1 MLRIRPCSDHLHSI
15 NDKVVFRD
23 PLRFPPPSSGLA
35 TSYPDGYRVLAVR
48 NCRTTLT
55 ILWQDGTRT
64 EAPSTEYEQVPTVDE
79 ETDVFPGDV
88 GVFSGVTPNR
98 IGVVQSMDAKKRTIR
113 LRYLDDETCLPGKEE
128 EETVSGLEFD
138 PHGPPP
144 DAYGVRRGDW
154 ILVLGEGDKN
164 GAKPPMVP
172 GLGES
177 EIAAG
182 LMPGGEDLRM
192 EVSSFFLSHR
202 IPEEAS
208 GETGVKSNV
217 EVDVAYRPALR
228 RSRTSGWR
236 IAKPCRTTLSRRNRK
251 TPLLPCAGTAKCGT
265 SS

>member
-1 MLRIRPCSDHLHSI
+1 MISSRSFARPREFTESLSFFYLASHSYDLGADFKRVKLRSDHLHSI

-23 PLRFPPPSSGLA
+23 PSRFPPPPSELA

-113 LRYLDDETCLPGKEE
+113 LRYLDDETCLPRRKDGEEE

-164 GAKPPMVP
+164 GSKTPMVP

-192 EVSSFFLSHR
+192 EVSLFFL
-202 IPEEAS
+202 AS
-208 GETGVKSNV
+208 PS
-217 EVDVAYRPALR
+217 
-228 RSRTSGWR
+228 
-236 IAKPCRTTLSRRNRK
+236 
-251 TPLLPCAGTAKCGT
+251 
-265 SS
+265 